1 MRGATAPNGSRPEHG
16 TRPKARTRRFPS
28 ITRTTA
34 RPEGGG
40 RAAARDAPA
49 PYRQWPILVVL
60 GGVVIGLVITAA
72 DAYRAGIVLIGVS
85 LLVGAGLRWL
95 VPSVGMLAVRSRFT
109 DVITYGALG
118 AAIALLALMAQP
130 NPIVEIPFLAHVM
143 RFTVR

>member
-1 MRGATAPNGSRPEHG
+1 
-16 TRPKARTRRFPS
+16 
-28 ITRTTA
+28 
-34 RPEGGG
+34 
-40 RAAARDAPA
+40 
-49 PYRQWPILVVL
+49 VL